1 MPFVSRTR
9 ATLRSAEFGFFGVIV
24 ETRVHTPRFCGAP
37 SSAGVFV
44 FSGLERR
51 PFLISWF
58 TVGMKLLG
66 KCSHKE
72 SRRGANFGPSQPR
85 PARDPGGRRAPNR
98 KTKPPG

>member
-1 MPFVSRTR
+1 MYAPTSMPFVSRTR

-24 ETRVHTPRFCGAP
+24 DTRVHTPRFCGAP

-51 PFLISWF
+51 PFLISWL

-66 KCSHKE
+66 MCSHKE
-72 SRRGANFGPSQPR
+72 GRRDTYVPQPTRGAMVPT
-85 PARDPGGRRAPNR
+85 RD
-98 KTKPPG
+98 